1 MSLYKL
7 AIHSFSIIA
16 VFKTQV
22 FLRTLIFLLLTYL
35 VGPILKINFII
46 FQILLIFFNLV
57 VFIVSFRE
65 NREELENS
73 ESNIKS
79 VENFTH

>member
-1 MSLYKL
+1 
-7 AIHSFSIIA
+7 
-16 VFKTQV
+16 
-22 FLRTLIFLLLTYL
+22 
-35 VGPILKINFII
+35 GPILKINFII

-65 NREELENS
+65 NKEELENS